1 MKKTDPDVL
10 VANEG
15 TIFLFSP
22 LSHAAREWID
32 EHLEAESQWFGA
44 ALVVEHRFD
53 IRTCTRAKR
62 RGVCAGIGEATM
74 AKRKVF
80 VFGVV
85 TNGDES
91 NLVLIPEPEAKR
103 LSAIYRAI
111 SSKTWESSGD

>member
-44 ALVVEHRFD
+44 ALVVEHRFAFGLAQGLKD
-53 IRTCTRAKR
+53 
-62 RGVCAGIGEATM
+62 AG
-74 AKRKVF
+74 F
-80 VFGVV
+80 VLG
-85 TNGDES
+85 
-91 NLVLIPEPEAKR
+91 
-103 LSAIYRAI
+103 
-111 SSKTWESSGD
+111 